1 MAFSASDLSQD
12 VTSGLESGKGY
23 VLELY
28 YKVTTT
34 DGSTIDFGK
43 DKDGMK
49 FYFSIA
55 ESSEVILGDVN
66 GDGSITMADANAVVN
81 YFLSTDPSSITNFNV
96 TAADV
101 NNDKSITMADANAIV
116 NIFLGQ

>member
-1 MAFSASDLSQD
+1 M
-12 VTSGLESGKGY
+12 
-23 VLELY
+23 
-28 YKVTTT
+28 
-34 DGSTIDFGK
+34 
-43 DKDGMK
+43 
-49 FYFSIA
+49 
-55 ESSEVILGDVN
+55 N

-96 TAADV
+96 AAADV